1 MWRNYR
7 QSLEGVN
14 RVVLRLKHKYEQEVV
29 PVMMKKFNYQNKM
42 AVPKIEKII
51 INMGLGKAR
60 DDAKIVEEATEV
72 IATITG
78 QKPIITKSKKS
89 ISNFSIR
96 KGMPV
101 GCKVTLRKGR
111 MYEFLDRLINVALAR
126 IRDFQGTSPNSFDG
140 RGNYTL
146 GIKEQLIFPE
156 IEFDKVKTYLGMNI
170 TIVTNAQSDEEAKE
184 LLSLIGMPF
193 RVDE

>member
-14 RVVLRLKHKYEQEVV
+14 RVVLRLKQKYEQEVV

-111 MYEFLDRLINVALAR
+111 MYEFLDRFINVALAR

-156 IEFDKVKTYLGMNI
+156 IEFDKVKTNLGMNI
-170 TIVTNAQSDEEAKE
+170 TIVTNAKTDEEAKE
-184 LLSLIGMPF
+184 LLALIGMPF
-193 RVDE
+193 RMDE

>member
-1 MWRNYR
+1 M
-7 QSLEGVN
+7 
-14 RVVLRLKHKYEQEVV
+14 VLRLKQKYEQEVV
-29 PVMMKKFNYQNKM
+29 PAMMKKFNYKNKM
-42 AVPKIEKII
+42 AVPRIEKII

-60 DDAKIVEEATEV
+60 DDAKIVEEATGV
-72 IATITG
+72 VSTITG
-78 QKPIITKSKKS
+78 QKPIITKSSKS

-111 MYEFLDRLINVALAR
+111 MYEFLDRFINVALAR

-156 IEFDKVKTYLGMNI
+156 IEFDKVKTNLGMNI
-170 TIVTNAQSDEEAKE
+170 TIVTNAKTDEEAKE
-184 LLSLIGMPF
+184 LLALIGMPF
-193 RVDE
+193 RMDE

>member
-14 RVVLRLKHKYEQEVV
+14 IVVLRLKHKYEQEVV

>member
-1 MWRNYR
+1 M
-7 QSLEGVN
+7 
-14 RVVLRLKHKYEQEVV
+14 VLRLKQKYEQEVV
-29 PVMMKKFNYQNKM
+29 PAMMKKFNYQNIM

-126 IRDFQGTSPNSFDG
+126 IRDFQGTSPDSFDG

>member
-1 MWRNYR
+1 M
-7 QSLEGVN
+7 
-14 RVVLRLKHKYEQEVV
+14 VLRLKEKYEQEVV
-29 PVMMKKFNYQNKM
+29 PAMMKKFNYKNKM
-42 AVPKIEKII
+42 AVPKIEKIV

-60 DDAKIVEEATEV
+60 NDAKIIEEATE
-72 IATITG
+72 IISAITG
-78 QKPIITKSKKS
+78 QKPIITKSSKS

-101 GCKVTLRKGR
+101 GCKVTLRKSR
-111 MYEFLDRLINVALAR
+111 MYEFLDRLLNVALAR

-140 RGNYTL
+140 RGSYTL

-156 IEFDKVKTYLGMNI
+156 IDFDKVKNTLGMNI
-170 TIVTNAQSDEEAKE
+170 TIVTSAKSDEEAKE

-193 RVDE
+193 RKDE

>member
-14 RVVLRLKHKYEQEVV
+14 RVVLRLKQKYEQEVV